1 MKNSFRRISAYLL
14 IFSGAIGVALSL
26 VSLVVL
32 WLYKQPVESALIHQ
46 IDNVNSA
53 LKTTSEGLNLV
64 SQSLSTTTGSVS
76 TLENTVETLAQSIQ
90 DTTPMI
96 DTLSIFISEDLP
108 ATITSTQTSLI
119 AAQSSARIIDNV
131 LGIVTKIP
139 FFPGE
144 PYNPPVPLHI
154 ALGRVS
160 SSLDDLPRTF
170 IAMDT
175 SLKATSQNLTLI
187 QANIHLIAKDISQ
200 VKQSLSEANQV
211 VSQYQLLVSRLQKNL
226 KNMQT
231 QAPLWL
237 DALAWAL
244 TIFLVWIGSS
254 QVGLLLLGLDILRS
268 LVVV

>member
-1 MKNSFRRISAYLL
+1 
-14 IFSGAIGVALSL
+14 L

-32 WLYKQPVESALIHQ
+32 WLYKQPFQSSLVRQ

-53 LKTTSEGLNLV
+53 LKTTSEGLDLV
-64 SQSLSTTTGSVS
+64 TLSLSTASSSVT
-76 TLENTVETLAQSIQ
+76 TLEETVETLAQSIQ

-108 ATITSTQTSLI
+108 TTITSTQTSLI
-119 AAQSSARIIDNV
+119 AAQSSARIIDTV
-131 LGIVTKIP
+131 LGIITKIP

-170 IAMDT
+170 SAMDT

-200 VKQSLSEANQV
+200 VNQSLNEAKQV
-211 VSQYQLLVSRLQKNL
+211 VSQYQHLVSRLQNNL
-226 KNMQT
+226 KNIQT
-231 QAPLWL
+231 QAPFWL
-237 DALAWAL
+237 NALAWTLTAL
-244 TIFLVWIGSS
+244 LLWIGSS
-254 QVGLLLLGLDILRS
+254 QVGLLLLGMDILRS
-268 LVVV
+268 PVVV